1 MIFAVAQCEVG
12 FVGWTEGSPQ
22 SRFLAESFIFVRQI
36 PWRRQMDLPSF
47 TDQWQQQRQQL
58 FKSAPPEGR
67 KVRYM
72 DKEFLVYPGTFWPF
86 ADSLPLVRHFRIT
99 PGESVLDVGTGSGV
113 IGIFA
118 CYRGAGRVVGVDIN
132 PAAIRS
138 ATHNAQ
144 VHGFAD
150 TMKVLRS
157 DLFDALGDERFDV
170 VTANLPFRNKPAH
183 DVVAMSQWD
192 TDFKTNTRFFEEV
205 GRHLHPKGRI
215 YFVQSNFGEIEAV
228 MRLAQAAR
236 LLTTELAS
244 EFIDDTRRQEF
255 FVYEMTLA

>member
-1 MIFAVAQCEVG
+1 L
-12 FVGWTEGSPQ
+12 
-22 SRFLAESFIFVRQI
+22 RLLAERLIFLRRT
-36 PWRRQMDLPSF
+36 PWRWQMDLSSF
-47 TDQWQQQRQQL
+47 TDQWQLQRQQL
-58 FKSAPPEGR
+58 FKSVPPEGR

-72 DKEFLVYPGTFWPF
+72 DKEFLVYPNTFWPF
-86 ADSLPLVRHFRIT
+86 ADSLPLVKHFQIT

-118 CYRGAGRVVGVDIN
+118 CYRGAARVVGVDIN

-138 ATHNAQ
+138 ATYNAQ
-144 VHGFAD
+144 MHGFAG
-150 TMKVLRS
+150 TMEVLQS
-157 DLFDALGDERFDV
+157 NLFEALGDERFDV
-170 VTANLPFRNKPAH
+170 ITANLPFRNKLAH

-192 TDFKTNTRFFEEV
+192 TDFKTNTRFFEQV

-215 YFVQSNFGEIEAV
+215 YFVQSNFGEIEAT
-228 MRLAQAAR
+228 MRLAQAAG
-236 LLTTELAS
+236 LQTAELAS

>member
-1 MIFAVAQCEVG
+1 
-12 FVGWTEGSPQ
+12 
-22 SRFLAESFIFVRQI
+22 
-36 PWRRQMDLPSF
+36 MDLSSF
-47 TDQWQQQRQQL
+47 TDQWQSQRQQL
-58 FKSAPPEGR
+58 FRSVPPEGR

-72 DKEFLVYPGTFWPF
+72 DKEFLVYPDTFWPF

-118 CYRGAGRVVGVDIN
+118 CYRGAARVVGVDIN

-138 ATHNAQ
+138 ATHNARM
-144 VHGFAD
+144 HGFAG
-150 TMKVLRS
+150 TMDVLQS
-157 DLFDALGDERFDV
+157 NLFEALGDERFDV
-170 VTANLPFRNKPAH
+170 ITANLPFRNKQAN

-205 GRHLHPKGRI
+205 GRYLHPKGRI
-215 YFVQSNFGEIEAV
+215 YFVQSNFGEIEAM
-228 MRLAQAAR
+228 MRLAQAAG
-236 LLTTELAS
+236 LQTTELAS